1 MCIVWDSYYFY
12 RTNIKTKRL
21 SFKCAV
27 SDCNDMDKSQVE
39 STADFDRTENL
50 PHSGDEEVVVAAAT
64 VQESESVYAVQAVS
78 VTQRVEG
85 GTRTWRSRRKTV
97 ATKRVGGKRA
107 GRTRI
112 SKKTKG
118 RESINGG
125 WRKKESFSEG
135 KLKKLGNSRKEI
147 KKEDSK
153 T

>member
-1 MCIVWDSYYFY
+1 M
-12 RTNIKTKRL
+12 
-21 SFKCAV
+21 
-27 SDCNDMDKSQVE
+27 E

-64 VQESESVYAVQAVS
+64 VQESESAYAVQAVS
-78 VTQRVEG
+78 VMQRVEG

-97 ATKRVGGKRA
+97 AAKRVGGKRA